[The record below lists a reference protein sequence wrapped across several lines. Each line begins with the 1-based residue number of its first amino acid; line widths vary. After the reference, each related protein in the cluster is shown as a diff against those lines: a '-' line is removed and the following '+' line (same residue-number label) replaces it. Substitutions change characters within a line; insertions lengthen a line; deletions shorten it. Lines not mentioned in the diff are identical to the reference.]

1 MGQDRRWRERMVGDI
16 SVDAGDRVLD
26 VAAGTGLITRR
37 LAATGAEVVS
47 LDQSHEMLARAVER
61 GAIGLVAAA
70 EELPFDDDEFDAVTF
85 GYLLRYVDS
94 VPGAIAEITRVIR
107 PGGSVGMVEFGRPS
121 GVWRPLWWGFTR
133 IILPVAGLLISRP
146 WYDVGSFLGP
156 SIDAFADSWPPPRL
170 VAAWEEAGLV
180 DVTVVQMSLGGGL
193 VMTAIKP

>member
-1 MGQDRRWRERMVGDI
+1 MVGDI
-16 SVDAGDRVLD
+16 SVEARDRVLD

-37 LAATGAEVVS
+37 LAATGANVVS

-61 GAIGLVAAA
+61 GATGMVGAA
-70 EELPFDDDEFDAVTF
+70 EELPFGDAEFDVVTF

-94 VPGAIAEITRVIR
+94 VPGAMTEITRVVR
-107 PGGSVGMVEFGRPS
+107 RGGRVGMVEFGRPS

-133 IILPVAGLLISRP
+133 TILPLAGLLISRP

-180 DVTVVQMSLGGGL
+180 DVTVVRMSLGGGL
-193 VMTAIKP
+193 VMTATKP